1 MVSTEGRSKTLLAKG
16 FEQWPGDSIDVA
28 GITLEHVKPMLGDTQ
43 HVKRGKADFVSVV
56 CVLGSKEMFTAV
68 QPAKGILF
76 AIKCRKGKFV
86 VTWNAEVVLMII
98 GEPSMMVMW
107 VGWRWKGEGDR

>member
-1 MVSTEGRSKTLLAKG
+1 M
-16 FEQWPGDSIDVA
+16 
-28 GITLEHVKPMLGDTQ
+28 
-43 HVKRGKADFVSVV
+43 SVV

-86 VTWNAEVVLMII
+86 VTGNAEVVLMII
-98 GEPSMMVMW
+98 GEPSIMVMW